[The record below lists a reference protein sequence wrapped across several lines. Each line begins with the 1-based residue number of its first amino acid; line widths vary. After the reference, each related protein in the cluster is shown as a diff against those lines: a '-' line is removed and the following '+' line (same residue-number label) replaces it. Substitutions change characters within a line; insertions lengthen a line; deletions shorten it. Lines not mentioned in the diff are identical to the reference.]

1 MNTTSCAA
9 RSVPG
14 LWEKVVRDEDFKPER
29 GDFEVIED
37 ANGPKYIAVCCLGC
51 GSLSLL
57 NLRPG
62 SGPDWQFDG
71 NRAQPTLHPS
81 IHHLQC
87 WHGWLKAGQ
96 FVSC

>member
-1 MNTTSCAA
+1 MSTNSCAA
-9 RSVPG
+9 RRVAG
-14 LWEKVVRDEDFKPER
+14 LWVNVIRIENYAPMR
-29 GDFEVIED
+29 GDFEILED
-37 ANGPKYIAVCCLGC
+37 DDGPKSIALCCPGC
-51 GSLSLL
+51 GSVSLL

-71 NRAQPTLHPS
+71 NHDKPTLQPS

-87 WHGWLKAGQ
+87 WHGWLRAGQ